1 MERLIKTANTELTMS
16 GQRQEMKR
24 KSSTRSGEKDDER
37 MDEEEAEDWMWTQ
50 WLKHSPPQ

>member
-24 KSSTRSGEKDDER
+24 KSSTQGGEKDDER
-37 MDEEEAEDWMWTQ
+37 MDEEEAEDWM
-50 WLKHSPPQ
+50 